1 MILNLTHHTLSVV
14 GAAGVPHA
22 RTVLRHH
29 LVQAQFSPVFV
40 GQAVVAFSSLA
51 ELLLGVDTQ
60 HAIALQLEWDAH
72 RSHGMTI
79 SSQVPGAAYHIHELT
94 QRGDTLRR
102 VVDQLDIR
110 AEDGYVKVVV
120 TLYEQ
125 EGKPA

>member
-1 MILNLTHHTLSVV
+1 MILNLTHHTLSLV

-22 RTVLRHH
+22 RSVLRHH
-29 LVQAQFSPVFV
+29 LVQAQFSPAFV

-51 ELLLGVDTQ
+51 ELLLSVDNQ

-72 RSHGMTI
+72 RSHWMTI
-79 SSQVPGAAYHIHELT
+79 SSQVPGAAYHVNKLT
-94 QRGDTLRR
+94 RRSDALRR
-102 VVDQLDIR
+102 AVDQFDIR
-110 AEDGYVKVVV
+110 AEEGYVRVVV